1 MNVEIN
7 IVGTKDA
14 LNTWTLGRATVD
26 GKTYKIQ
33 MVRFDEPSMYGIR
46 KGKISKLYIADA
58 DRNMVANFDRGWD
71 VRPKTAEVKAI
82 VAAIAKK
89 FN

>member
-1 MNVEIN
+1 MEIKITTHDIKKAMNV
-7 IVGTKDA
+7 
-14 LNTWTLGRATVD
+14 WTLATAAVD
-26 GKTYKIQ
+26 GKTYRIQ

-46 KGKISKLYIADA
+46 NGRISKLYIADA

-71 VRPKTAEVKAI
+71 VHAKTAEVKAI
-82 VAAIAKK
+82 VAAITKK

>member
-1 MNVEIN
+1 MNIEIN
-7 IVGTKDA
+7 ILGTENA
-14 LNTWTLGRATVD
+14 LNTWTLGSATVD

-46 KGKISKLYIADA
+46 LGRISKLW
-58 DRNMVANFDRGWD
+58 VAEAGHEPVINFDRGWD
-71 VRPKTAEVKAI
+71 VRPKTAEAKTML
-82 VAAIAKK
+82 AAITKK

>member
-1 MNVEIN
+1 MNVELN
-7 IVGTKDA
+7 ILGTTEA
-14 LNTWTLGRATVD
+14 MNTWTLGRATVD

-33 MVRFDEPSMYGIR
+33 MVRFDEPSQYGIR
-46 KGKISKLYIADA
+46 KGRISKLYIADA

-71 VRPKTAEVKAI
+71 VRPNTAEAKAI
-82 VAAIAKK
+82 VNAITKK

>member
-1 MNVEIN
+1 MNVEFN
-7 IVGTKDA
+7 ILGTEDA
-14 LNTWTLGRATVD
+14 LNTWTLGSATVN
-26 GKTYKIQ
+26 GKTYKVQ
-33 MVRFDEPSMYGIR
+33 MVRFDEPSQYGIR

-71 VRPKTAEVKAI
+71 VHAKTAEVKAI
-82 VAAIAKK
+82 VAAITKK